1 MYKGIHRETNR
12 RRKVA
17 ISNEKYDDKNYFN
30 ACIAVVF
37 YHCIFALQKI

>member
-12 RRKVA
+12 RRRLQEVT
-17 ISNEKYDDKNYFN
+17 EKYDDKNYFN

-37 YHCIFALQKI
+37 YHYIFALQKI